1 MAFYTL
7 GLTFNLV
14 IFLTVIVLAVWI
26 YGIYFNFKKWGLGST
41 GYHDQLRDRFWL
53 FLATWIH
60 EAFKDGVWVFLRTAV
75 LDVLLLR
82 RTLARSPVRWVMHMS
97 MFYGFLTL
105 AALSGLGLM
114 LDIIEHFEIPGL
126 VEPAEILKE
135 ALALP
140 FDIFGYL
147 LLIGATIAI
156 SRRILLKFVRD
167 NTTVYDAFLIGAVFL
182 ITITGFYAE
191 WLRGNAFL
199 VGNAFG
205 ESIYAPHF
213 ALIHTILALGLF
225 CFALPWSKYIHVIA
239 TPMTL
244 LANRG
249 GE

>member
-14 IFLTVIVLAVWI
+14 IFLTVIILAVWA

-41 GYHDQLRDRFWL
+41 GYHDQLRNSFWL

-60 EAFKDGVWVFLRTAV
+60 EAFEDGLWVFLRTVV

-97 MFYGFLTL
+97 MFYGFLML
-105 AALSGLGLM
+105 AAFSGFALF
-114 LDIIEHFEIPGL
+114 LDIIEHFNLAGL
-126 VEPAEILKE
+126 AHEAELVKE
-135 ALALP
+135 MLALP

-147 LLIGATIAI
+147 LLIGATIAV

-167 NTTVYDAFLIGAVFL
+167 NTSAYDALLIGAVFL

-191 WLRGNAFL
+191 WMRGNSFLIGNAF
-199 VGNAFG
+199 
-205 ESIYAPHF
+205 EYPIYAPHF
-213 ALIHTILALGLF
+213 AMIHTVLAIGLF
-225 CFALPWSKYIHVIA
+225 ALILPWSKYIHVIA

-244 LANRG
+244 IANRG